1 MKGISALRRIQKEV
15 LPSALSFMR
24 EHSENMVMHE
34 AGNRSSPSHWICRH
48 LGLRLPSLQN

>member
-1 MKGISALRRIQKEV
+1 MKGISALRRIQEEV

-34 AGNRSSPSHWICRH
+34 AGNRSSSSHWICRH
-48 LGLRLPSLQN
+48 LDLRLPSLQN

>member
-34 AGNRSSPSHWICRH
+34 AGNSHWICRH
-48 LGLRLPSLQN
+48 LDLRLPSLQN